1 MPTYTN
7 APPVDGRGPAY
18 AIRRTPAARALIA
31 VITSED
37 LLGCATHFYG
47 GRTVPCE
54 TPDCPACRDQIPW
67 RWHGYV
73 AAIDV
78 TTYEHFIFEMTA
90 QASDAL
96 VAYRAKHGTLKG
108 CKFEAT
114 RAHNRAN
121 GRVRLRCK
129 PADLQQMSLPLA
141 PDIARALNIL
151 WNINAPAKVV
161 RPKPGSYQEH
171 PDDGNNRTARDPVQ
185 LMKDIP
191 YAGNSPVKQP
201 EIH

>member
-1 MPTYTN
+1 MPQYSNT
-7 APPVDGRGPAY
+7 PPADGRGPAY

-31 VITSED
+31 VITSDD

-54 TPDCPACRDQIPW
+54 APDCTACLDQIPW

-73 AAIDV
+73 AAIDIA
-78 TTYEHFIFEMTA
+78 TYEHFIFEMTA
-90 QASDAL
+90 QATDAL

-114 RAHNRAN
+114 RAHNRPN

-129 PADLQQMSLPLA
+129 PADLQQMSLPPA

-151 WNINAPAKVV
+151 WNITTPSDLLRRKPD
-161 RPKPGSYQEH
+161 RHPLDETTHTPKS
-171 PDDGNNRTARDPVQ
+171 PDDPEK
-185 LMKDIP
+185 LSDILK
-191 YAGNSPVKQP
+191 YRGNSPVDQP
-201 EIH
+201 KIH

>member
-1 MPTYTN
+1 MPNYSNT
-7 APPVDGRGPAY
+7 PPVDGRGPAY

-31 VITSED
+31 VITSDD

-54 TPDCPACRDQIPW
+54 APDCAACLDQIPW

-78 TTYEHFIFEMTA
+78 ATYEHFIFEMTA
-90 QASDAL
+90 QATDAL

-108 CKFEAT
+108 CKIEAT

-129 PADLQQMSLPLA
+129 PADLQQMSLPPA

-151 WNINAPAKVV
+151 WNITTHNEVL
-161 RPKPGSYQEH
+161 RPKPGSCPEET
-171 PDDGNNRTARDPVQ
+171 DDGNNRPTRDPVQ
-185 LMKDIP
+185 LMTEIP
-191 YAGNSPVKQP
+191 YAGNSPAKQP
-201 EIH
+201 DIH